1 MPSLFGRAVLFVG
14 DEVSLFG
21 EGVEQKVFVSF
32 RPPSQEG
39 ARHDVPSHLGDLQS
53 QGQGVQLANAL
64 KRVGGVVEGNV
75 GAVEQLPGKGA
86 GVNNKSFSI
95 AYSES
100 LVNWNVQ

>member
-1 MPSLFGRAVLFVG
+1 MFVG

-32 RPPSQEG
+32 RPSSQEC
-39 ARHDVPSHLGDLQS
+39 ARHDVPCHLGDLQS

-75 GAVEQLPGKGA
+75 GAVEQIP
-86 GVNNKSFSI
+86 
-95 AYSES
+95 ES
-100 LVNWNVQ
+100 GLGQS